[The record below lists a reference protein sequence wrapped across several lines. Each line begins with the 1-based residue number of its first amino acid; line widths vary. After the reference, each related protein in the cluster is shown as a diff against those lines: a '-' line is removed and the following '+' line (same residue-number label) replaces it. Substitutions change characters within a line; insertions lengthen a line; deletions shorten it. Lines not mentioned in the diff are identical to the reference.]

1 MHRYFND
8 NLPSSS
14 KNVFKSLAEPNKTK
28 SNQLERVLNK
38 NLESF
43 SSAMFPKLWNAI
55 EIDLQETKSA
65 KIFKERVI
73 SIYLE
78 NYERCQLYLH
88 SFSYSLGD
96 TLNTFSKLFKSFHPP
111 PPPPPL
117 FYSWQSRLMEM
128 LQIEIT
134 QKTWQLVNCFKCLL
148 PWFVKFFNT
157 KENNKNIAC

>member
-14 KNVFKSLAEPNKTK
+14 KNVFKSLAEPNRTK
-28 SNQLERVLNK
+28 SYNLERVLNK

-88 SFSYSLGD
+88 SFHTPWGIVIQ
-96 TLNTFSKLFKSFHPP
+96 KLSSSTPSPSPF
-111 PPPPPL
+111 L
-117 FYSWQSRLMEM
+117 FLAIQTHGNVTNW
-128 LQIEIT
+128 
-134 QKTWQLVNCFKCLL
+134 NN
-148 PWFVKFFNT
+148 P
-157 KENNKNIAC
+157 ENMTVGELF